1 MKRTVFLMFLL
12 MVLCGCAP
20 ELVPPSLG
28 EVSVENY
35 DGKVVSLSGESHT
48 FSVEVEG
55 DDWFAV
61 SPTAD
66 TWIIAYEKD
75 DKLFV
80 KVSANNED
88 KVRESH
94 VDVRGAG
101 EVVRLNVRQDYFRNL
116 SFVTASNQI
125 GAADGTYRIALST
138 NIPDSDISIQIEEG
152 CSWIKESEIKDGYL
166 VLAVDANP
174 SEVEAREVKIT
185 VSSTVSGE
193 FSDEATVSQRAMT
206 GFPYEIPVGSID
218 FTKYP
223 VYDVIDEVSGEPV
236 ARVARE
242 YLYKYD
248 NAKDVCLVDSVY
260 TVVYA
265 AFKDADRTVI
275 DYSKGMVLE
284 TGGEVSWNENITI
297 NSAGYEMISH
307 YVGGERTGMPSKVYI
322 PRGSTYPRFEELS
335 PADKANK
342 VSVEIVP
349 MILEDKRGD
358 KVDTYPVVKI
368 ATQYWLKENLRAL
381 RYPDGTLI
389 AQPNNEDTYNKT
401 YPLVKHT
408 GTSTGNQHQDVWV
421 ANCSPVLRPMVTV
434 MANSDR
440 YWNSSDKNFESYRLT
455 LGCCYTYTALIG
467 ALEGL
472 DVSKKSKLNV
482 TKNDAISPEGW
493 RMPMVS
499 DFQKMINYLLQ
510 TQSFKNTKE
519 KQEALIEKLC
529 APEARVPGKNI
540 SGFSAHASYVTSAG
554 GRVNSEIVYPT
565 LDYVWASSAHS
576 VQALKLIVGNNSAIS
591 NVSIGN
597 AYHVR
602 LIKEE

>member
-12 MVLCGCAP
+12 MVLGSCAK

-28 EVSVENY
+28 EVSVGNY

-75 DKLFV
+75 GKLYV

-101 EVVRLNVRQDYFRNL
+101 KVVRLNVRQDYFRNL
-116 SFVTASNQI
+116 SFVSSSNQI

-138 NIPDSDISIQIEEG
+138 NISDADISVQIPEDNT
-152 CSWIKESEIKDGYL
+152 WIKGYEIKDGYI
-166 VLAVDANP
+166 VLEVDANP
-174 SEVEAREVKIT
+174 SEAEAREVMIKVT
-185 VSSTVSGE
+185 SSVSGE
-193 FSDEATVSQRAMT
+193 FSAEATVSQRAMS
-206 GFPYEIPVGSID
+206 GFPYEISVGSID

-223 VYDVIDEVSGEPV
+223 VYDVVDAVSGEPV

-248 NAKDVCLVDSVY
+248 VAKDICLVDSVY

-265 AFKDADRTVI
+265 VYRDSDRTVI
-275 DYSKGMVLE
+275 DYTKGMVLE

-307 YVGGERTGMPSKVYI
+307 YVSGDRTVMPSKVYI
-322 PRGSTYPRFEELS
+322 PRGSTYPRYEELS
-335 PADKANK
+335 PEDKANK
-342 VSVEIVP
+342 VSVDIVP
-349 MILEDKRGD
+349 VILEDKRGD

-368 ATQYWLKENLRAL
+368 ATQYWIKENLRAL
-381 RYPDGTLI
+381 RYPDGTSI
-389 AQPNNEDTYNKT
+389 AQPNNEDTYDKS

-440 YWNSSDKNFESYRLT
+440 YWNSSDKNFESYRQT
-455 LGCCYTYTALIG
+455 LGCCYTYPALIG
-467 ALEGL
+467 AIEGL
-472 DVSKKSKLNV
+472 EISKKSKLNV
-482 TKNDAISPEGW
+482 TRKDAMSPEGW
-493 RMPMVS
+493 RMPMAS
-499 DFQKMINYLLQ
+499 DFQKMVNYLLQ

-529 APEARVPGKNI
+529 TPEARVPGKNI
-540 SGFSAHASYVTSAG
+540 SGFSAHASHITSAG
-554 GRVNSEIVYPT
+554 GRVNTEIVYPT
-565 LDYVWASSAHS
+565 LDYVWASSSHC
-576 VQALKLIVGNNSAIS
+576 VQAFKLIVGNNSPIS
-591 NVSIGN
+591 NVALGN